1 MHLNPIPTTLPDKA
15 PEKDPG
21 MRSFIKTKQQLTAR
35 IDDTEDSFKILT
47 FWPFVNQMSYIYST
61 I

>member
-21 MRSFIKTKQQLTAR
+21 MRSFIKTKQRLTAH
-35 IDDTEDSFKILT
+35 IDDTEDSF
-47 FWPFVNQMSYIYST
+47 
-61 I
+61 